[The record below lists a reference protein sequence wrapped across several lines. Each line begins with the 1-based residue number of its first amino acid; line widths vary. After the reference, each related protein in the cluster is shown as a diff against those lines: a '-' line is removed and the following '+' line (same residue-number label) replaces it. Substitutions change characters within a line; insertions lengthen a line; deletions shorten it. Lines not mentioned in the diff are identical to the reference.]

1 MARTQN
7 LARVRSKFP
16 SSSPNVRGS
25 LLVLVLLIA
34 LFLLIQIL
42 GLFDEFRLPGPSPN
56 GDPFPPSPYSIDAV
70 ARTPTRGSTA
80 KPPIVHV
87 HLLFGRWMISET
99 KSENIWD
106 RNYMCSGGTLCR
118 ATGGLNAR
126 DEDRATADVVLSLD
140 QGAHLLR
147 GVDRNKTKTA
157 WVGIEPQNFGVD
169 GSLWDWQGSYHDPWR
184 LDALQTR

>member
-1 MARTQN
+1 
-7 LARVRSKFP
+7 
-16 SSSPNVRGS
+16 
-25 LLVLVLLIA
+25 
-34 LFLLIQIL
+34 
-42 GLFDEFRLPGPSPN
+42 
-56 GDPFPPSPYSIDAV
+56 
-70 ARTPTRGSTA
+70 
-80 KPPIVHV
+80 
-87 HLLFGRWMISET
+87 
-99 KSENIWD
+99 
-106 RNYMCSGGTLCR
+106 MCSGGTLCR